1 MSTLCDDNLWEGFLF
16 KGGGGSMYSSFEKHC
31 TVILRPTGGDKHR
44 PCSLGVYINSAFLTV
59 DKTEKVIHQL
69 FWSHD
74 TPFIG
79 GCFFY
84 SSTFFKSC
92 YSVNSFFL
100 YFLLGSSLTSW
111 LIFFFFN
118 VHAVKFSLCSA
129 QFYGIW
135 QMYRFMYLPPQY
147 HIEHFTA
154 LKITWCGPFIEN
166 LCPSPSL
173 GNHWPA
179 FYPHRCASS
188 KIF

>member
-1 MSTLCDDNLWEGFLF
+1 MLTTYEKVFFL
-16 KGGGGSMYSSFEKHC
+16 KVGGPCILHLRN
-31 TVILRPTGGDKHR
+31 TVLS
-44 PCSLGVYINSAFLTV
+44 SLGLQGETNTGLALSIPQV
-59 DKTEKVIHQL
+59 DKSEKVIHQL

-84 SSTFFKSC
+84 FSTFFKSC

-100 YFLLGSSLTSW
+100 YFLLGSLTSW

-118 VHAVKFSLCSA
+118 VHAVKFTLCSA

-166 LCPSPSL
+166 LCPSPSSWQPL
-173 GNHWPA
+173 TCFLSPQMCLFQN
-179 FYPHRCASS
+179 FLKVRSYQM
-188 KIF
+188 